1 MVRTKLSSPF
11 FFQFFGYFNFSKCKP
26 KQGWCK
32 PVQRYERNNVNQF
45 SLTFPNL
52 STFFRESH
60 NNNQQVFI
68 LFWNSVKVLLLFV
81 KKLDSLTKKM

>member
-1 MVRTKLSSPF
+1 MSTESVKWHA
-11 FFQFFGYFNFSKCKP
+11 KCKP

-32 PVQRYERNNVNQF
+32 PVQGYERNNVNQF

-60 NNNQQVFI
+60 EG
-68 LFWNSVKVLLLFV
+68 LFRFLKALIEI
-81 KKLDSLTKKM
+81 KKYNKQALIKGFFL

>member
-52 STFFRESH
+52 STFFRESQSIVSDM
-60 NNNQQVFI
+60 NYVFQKI
-68 LFWNSVKVLLLFV
+68 LLFFIILNYTL
-81 KKLDSLTKKM
+81 K